1 MPENLN
7 ISSLV
12 VQVRPERM
20 TSIIGAIEALPG
32 SEIHASSPLGKIVVV
47 LDLTD
52 DSALSERIGRI
63 QQMDGVLSA
72 SLVFHQVEEVSDDP
86 TDTLCEQILR

>member
-12 VQVRPERM
+12 VQVLPERM
-20 TSIIGAIEALPG
+20 ADITGAIEALPG
-32 SEIHASSPLGKIVVV
+32 SEIHASSPLGKIVIV
-47 LDLTD
+47 LDLAD

-86 TDTLCEQILR
+86 TDAPSERIQR

>member
-20 TSIIGAIEALPG
+20 VSISEAIEGMPG
-32 SEIHASSPLGKIVVV
+32 SEIYASSPLGKMVIV
-47 LDLTD
+47 LDLAD

-72 SLVFHQVEEVSDDP
+72 SLVFHQVEEVSDDQ
-86 TDTLCEQILR
+86 TDALSERI